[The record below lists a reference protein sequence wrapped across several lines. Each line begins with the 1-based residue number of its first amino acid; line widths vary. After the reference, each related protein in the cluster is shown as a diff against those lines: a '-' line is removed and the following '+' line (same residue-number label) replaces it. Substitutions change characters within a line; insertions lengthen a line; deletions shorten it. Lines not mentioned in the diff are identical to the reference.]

1 MLDFKL
7 FGNPEGKHV
16 SSQLLAIWAINLLL
30 ITLADEEAEW
40 YNKLVINEEFV
51 FDQDKY

>member
-1 MLDFKL
+1 MRENMKPVIGF
-7 FGNPEGKHV
+7 
-16 SSQLLAIWAINLLL
+16 WAINLLL

-40 YNKLVINEEFV
+40 WNKLVINEEFI